1 MNFSDSFTF
10 ELTFLNP
17 TKPVK
22 VLHKHCYFPLEI
34 NMYIDINDVAVGVQE
49 EQPPFVHSWLVTVQ
63 DNR

>member
-1 MNFSDSFTF
+1 MNFSNSFTL
-10 ELTFLNP
+10 ELTFSNP

-22 VLHKHCYFPLEI
+22 VLHEHCYFPLEI

-49 EQPPFVHSWLVTVQ
+49 EQHPFAHSWLVTVQ